1 MTEQEFECMVQEYQL
16 LVYTVCKRL
25 VGDAHQAEDLAQET
39 FLSAWLHRDRCPAE
53 APKAWLCR
61 IAVNKAK
68 DCLKS
73 AYSRRVSAQGQP
85 EDLPQQQAA
94 QPNEQPQQ
102 MCEQKEATQQ
112 IAASIGALREP
123 YRAVSV
129 LYFLQQRPVCEIA
142 QLLCRPDKTINTQI
156 YRARGLLR
164 ASLAG

>member
-1 MTEQEFECMVQEYQL
+1 MKEQEFECMMQEYQL

-39 FLSAWLHRDRCPAE
+39 FLSAWLHRDRCPAGAE
-53 APKAWLCR
+53 KAWLCR

-73 AYSRRVSAQGQP
+73 AYSRRVCAQGQP
-85 EDLPQQQAA
+85 EDLPQQAV
-94 QPNEQPQQ
+94 QPDEQPQQ

-112 IAASIGALREP
+112 IAASIDALREQ

-142 QLLCRPDKTINTQI
+142 QLLCRPDKTINTQL

-164 ASLAG
+164 SALAG